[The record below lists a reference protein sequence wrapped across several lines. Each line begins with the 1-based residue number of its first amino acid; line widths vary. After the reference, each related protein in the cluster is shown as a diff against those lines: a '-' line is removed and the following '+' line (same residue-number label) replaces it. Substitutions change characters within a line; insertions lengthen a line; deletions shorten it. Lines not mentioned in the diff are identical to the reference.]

1 MGYDFINIT
10 VLNFPYFQP
19 KNNLGLF
26 FISMKFI
33 TQYFGPGIITG
44 ASDDDPS
51 GIATYTQAGAMFGLT
66 TLWTAFLAFPLM
78 AVIQRMCARI
88 GLVTG
93 HGLAGTLRLHYP
105 KWVLYL
111 TIGMGAP
118 AIVLNIGANISG
130 MGAVGNMLFP
140 AIEANYF
147 SVVFTMLL
155 FIMMMYFQYQRIT
168 KILKYL
174 CLSLLVYCIV
184 PFYHDGMSLSA
195 IITASFIPHIEFNKE
210 FLLILVGILGTTISP
225 YLFFW
230 QASIEVEEK
239 EHKHIIL
246 VNKTDIKSM
255 ESDIDSGMIFSGI
268 IMYCIILT
276 AGLVLFPNGIREIN
290 TVEDAAMALYPLL
303 GNSAMILFSLGVIG
317 TGLIAI
323 PVLSGSLSYMFTE
336 ILNLPKG
343 LDRTFKQAKG
353 FYGIMA
359 FSLILGLSL
368 NLFGI
373 TPIDALIATAILYG
387 ITAPIL
393 IGVILHIANNKEIM
407 GEFVNSRWMNIGGI
421 FTLLLMSAS
430 AIALVILYLY

>member
-1 MGYDFINIT
+1 MPTYQCPVNVKYRVFELGFRNLKSVTITTVHFFVEMKCYFIRA
-10 VLNFPYFQP
+10 VQL
-19 KNNLGLF
+19 KLF
-26 FISMKFI
+26 EN
-33 TQYFGPGIITG
+33 FGPGIITG

-51 GIATYTQAGAMFGLT
+51 GIATYTQAGAMFGLA

-78 AVIQRMCARI
+78 TVIQRMCARI

-111 TIGMGAP
+111 TIGLGAP

-130 MGAVGNMLFP
+130 MGAVGHMLFP

-195 IITASFIPHIEFNKE
+195 ILTSSIIPHIEFNKE

-230 QASIEVEEK
+230 QASMEVEEK
-239 EHKHIIL
+239 EHRHIIL

-255 ESDIDSGMIFSGI
+255 ETDIDSGMIFSGI

-276 AGLVLFPNGIREIN
+276 TGMVLFPNGITKIN
-290 TVEDAAMALYPLL
+290 TVEDAAMALQPFL
-303 GNSAMILFSLGVIG
+303 GNSATLLFSMGVIG
-317 TGLIAI
+317 T
-323 PVLSGSLSYMFTE
+323 
-336 ILNLPKG
+336 
-343 LDRTFKQAKG
+343 
-353 FYGIMA
+353 
-359 FSLILGLSL
+359 
-368 NLFGI
+368 
-373 TPIDALIATAILYG
+373 
-387 ITAPIL
+387 
-393 IGVILHIANNKEIM
+393 
-407 GEFVNSRWMNIGGI
+407 
-421 FTLLLMSAS
+421 
-430 AIALVILYLY
+430 

>member
-1 MGYDFINIT
+1 
-10 VLNFPYFQP
+10 
-19 KNNLGLF
+19 
-26 FISMKFI
+26 MKFI
-33 TQYFGPGIITG
+33 TKYFGPGIITG

-51 GIATYTQAGAMFGLT
+51 GIATYTQAGAMFGLA
-66 TLWTAFLAFPLM
+66 TLWTAFIAFPLM

-111 TIGMGAP
+111 TIGLGAP
-118 AIVLNIGANISG
+118 AIVLNIGANIAG
-130 MGAVGNMLFP
+130 MGAVGTMLFP
-140 AIEANYF
+140 TIEPAYF
-147 SVVFTMLL
+147 SVFFTMLL
-155 FIMMMYFQYQRIT
+155 FVFMMYLPYKKIT
-168 KILKYL
+168 SILKYL

-184 PFYHDGMSLSA
+184 PFYYDGISLSQ
-195 IITASFIPHIEFNKE
+195 IISSSIIPEIHFTKE
-210 FLLILVGILGTTISP
+210 YLLILVGILGTTISP

-230 QASIEVEEK
+230 QASMEVEEK
-239 EHKHIIL
+239 EHHHIIL

-290 TVEDAAMALYPLL
+290 TVDEAALALYPLL
-303 GNSAMILFSLGVIG
+303 GNAASILFSLGVIG

-336 ILNLPKG
+336 ILHLPKG

-353 FYGIMA
+353 FYSIMA

-368 NLFGI
+368 HLFGI
-373 TPIDALIATAILYG
+373 SPIDALIATAILYG

-407 GEFVNSRWMNIGGI
+407 GDFVNSRWMNIGGV
-421 FTLLLMSAS
+421 FTLVLMSAS
-430 AIALVILYLY
+430 AIALMILYIF